1 MKLDSITTVV
11 CDFDGVLT
19 NNSVLISDDGHEY
32 VSCSRSDGIGF
43 ELLKKIGINAF
54 ILSTEVS
61 SIVQYRSTKMNVR
74 AFNGITNKKDFLT
87 NYCMENSINI
97 DTVAYI
103 GNDLNNLDVMEM
115 VGFKV
120 CPSDAWVEI
129 INISDLMLESKG
141 GEGVVREFAAIL
153 RDAEKRVF
161 SYL

>member
-1 MKLDSITTVV
+1 
-11 CDFDGVLT
+11 
-19 NNSVLISDDGHEY
+19 
-32 VSCSRSDGIGF
+32 
-43 ELLKKIGINAF
+43 
-54 ILSTEVS
+54 
-61 SIVQYRSTKMNVR
+61 
-74 AFNGITNKKDFLT
+74 
-87 NYCMENSINI
+87 
-97 DTVAYI
+97 
-103 GNDLNNLDVMEM
+103 MEM